1 MADEH
6 EELLSY
12 VSGYRVLSVWV
23 CVLWRVQMGPV
34 RLPSLVLSWRVW

>member
-12 VSGYRVLSVWV
+12 GSGWRVLPVWV
-23 CVLWRVQMGPV
+23 CMLWHVRVGSS
-34 RLPSLVLSWRVW
+34 RLSSLVISWRVW

>member
-6 EELLSY
+6 EELLSCD
-12 VSGYRVLSVWV
+12 SCRRVLSVWV

-34 RLPSLVLSWRVW
+34 